1 MVGVFLLLECMMTP
15 SFLNPGDIVAIV
27 APARKAHEDSLRDAV
42 SLLSSWGL
50 TVKKGKYVETNEHA
64 YLAASD
70 EHRLRDLQD
79 ALDDDRVRAIVCFR
93 GGYGTTRIVDQL
105 DFSSFQKNPK
115 WIVGFSDIT
124 ALHLKLQ
131 KLSVQSIHA
140 TMPVLFNRAD
150 ATPSVES
157 LRRVL
162 FGELPAIVFDGNRYN
177 RDGLVSGEVVGGN
190 LSLLTDSLGTST
202 EVNTDNKIL
211 VIEEV
216 DEYLYKLDRM
226 LMHLKRAGKLSNI
239 LGMVVGH
246 LTDVRDSELSFGETA
261 QQIILHHAPA
271 GIPVS
276 FGFPSGHENP
286 NLAWI
291 SGGFASLRVSQEQ
304 ASLTFHRLP

>member
-1 MVGVFLLLECMMTP
+1 LVGVFLLLECMITP
-15 SFLNPGDIVAIV
+15 SFLKPDDVVAIV
-27 APARKAHEDSLRDAV
+27 APARKANED
-42 SLLSSWGL
+42 LLHNAILTISSWGL
-50 TVKKGKYVETNEHA
+50 TVQKGKHLETNEHT

-70 EHRLRDLQD
+70 EHRMLDFQS
-79 ALDDDRVRAIVCFR
+79 ALDDDQIRAIICFR
-93 GGYGTTRIVDQL
+93 GGYGTTRILDAL
-105 DFSSFQKNPK
+105 DFSSFLKNPK

-131 KLSVQSIHA
+131 KLGVQSIHS
-140 TMPVLFNRAD
+140 TMPVLFNRSD
-150 ATPSVES
+150 SSQSVES

-162 FGELPAIVFDGNRYN
+162 FGESPSIIFSGSRDNRE
-177 RDGLVSGEVVGGN
+177 GSVTGEVVGGN

-226 LMHLKRAGKLSNI
+226 LTHLKRAGKLTKI
-239 LGMVVGH
+239 QGMVVGH

-271 GIPVS
+271 GIPVA

-291 SGGFASLRVSQEQ
+291 SGGVASLRVSHQQ
-304 ASLTFHRLP
+304 SSLTFHRLP